1 MKKTILLIAALIS
14 YSSAFA
20 DYGYSYDNGLS
31 GFGVF
36 CLIVMIAYIVLSII
50 ILVRWWRMTEN
61 VNQIRQHLT
70 HKHKNTKLTYLVAI
84 GEKEQAQK
92 AAVTILV
99 DILYPIYFDQFNAI
113 KAETMNRA
121 IGDLIPKIKRLGI
134 ELPDYVT
141 SGEKF
146 IDYINSITGNSV
158 KYVSNIDDGT
168 RILRQ

>member
-36 CLIVMIAYIVLSII
+36 CLIVMIAYIILSII

-61 VNQIRQHLT
+61 VDQIRQHLI

-92 AAVTILV
+92 SRRYDTRRHPLSY
-99 DILYPIYFDQFNAI
+99 LFRPIQRHQSRNDEQSY
-113 KAETMNRA
+113 RR
-121 IGDLIPKIKRLGI
+121 P
-134 ELPDYVT
+134 Y
-141 SGEKF
+141 S
-146 IDYINSITGNSV
+146 
-158 KYVSNIDDGT
+158 
-168 RILRQ
+168 

>member
-1 MKKTILLIAALIS
+1 M
-14 YSSAFA
+14 
-20 DYGYSYDNGLS
+20 NGLS

-70 HKHKNTKLTYLVAI
+70 NKHKNTKLTYLVAI

-99 DILYPIYFDQFNAI
+99 DILYPIYFDQFNTI

-158 KYVSNIDDGT
+158 KYASNIDDGT